1 MSFESFGNP
10 TGAGMFTHKEIT
22 EDFSSPAL
30 SAFTDKH
37 MQYAVYKAA
46 HTFKLFLR
54 VVLLVALVY
63 LVWVVATYIADRAFG
78 IKIVNMVSGKKEGLQ
93 YLGASYDSALETTE
107 VPSKTLQDAKFA
119 ALQTAQTKMEEAAA
133 GTTTDAPVAPKSP
146 FTVERLGNKELDPE
160 KQYMQKVAAGK

>member
-10 TGAGMFTHKEIT
+10 TGAGMFTHKEVT

-30 SAFTDKH
+30 AAFTDKH

-54 VVLLVALVY
+54 VVLIVALVW
-63 LVWVVATYIADRAFG
+63 LIWTVATYIADRVFG
-78 IKIVNMVSGKKEGLQ
+78 VKLAGMLKVKKEGHQ
-93 YLGASYDSALETTE
+93 YLGASTDIAVETTE
-107 VPSKTLQDAKFA
+107 VPDKTLQDKKFA
-119 ALQTAQTKMEEAAA
+119 ALQEAETNMATTAAT
-133 GTTTDAPVAPKSP
+133 VAPKSP

-160 KQYMQKVAAGK
+160 KKYMQGVVAAGK